1 MSPAGIAIDDTIIER
16 YKLQTEFSPGRSSV
30 VHTTVIYKS
39 SPVSGA
45 LRAVEVK
52 KPWRET
58 RELGSGGYG
67 VVSLQLSADG
77 QCRAVKRIHRVS
89 GVSSKAE
96 LMALSMA
103 LDVSFLPDMIAGTW
117 GNSSLILV
125 AILRSI
131 QTYLF
136 NFLDG
141 LRIGTTYTLRRSSSC
156 TAI

>member
-1 MSPAGIAIDDTIIER
+1 MSRVSIAIDDTIIER

-45 LRAVEVK
+45 RRAVEVK
-52 KPWRET
+52 TPWRET
-58 RELGSGGYG
+58 RELGSGGFG
-67 VVSLQLSADG
+67 VVSLQRTADG
-77 QCRAVKRIHRVS
+77 QCRAVKRVLRGG
-89 GVSSKAE
+89 GVSSRTE

-103 LDVSFLPDMIAGTW
+103 LDVSLFPGDRVGQV
-117 GNSSLILV
+117 NSLLILA
-125 AILRSI
+125 AILSSI
-131 QTYLF
+131 QTYLL

-141 LRIGTTYTLRRSSSC
+141 LRTGTTYTSRRSSSC